1 MTARTN
7 FSNSASRPYLC
18 VDFGGTKIAAGIV
31 DAANGKVLA
40 RAVQSTPVEAGS
52 TGGLAA
58 ALATCNQALENGAQ
72 HQEAIVGIGISFGGP
87 VDRDGSTVLR
97 SMHVST
103 WENVP
108 LPKLFSERFH
118 VPAAMENDANAAALA
133 EWLYGAGRGSHSLFY
148 VQLSTGIGS
157 GLILEG
163 ELYRGAGG
171 AGEFGHMVVDPD
183 GPQCSCGQRGCLES
197 VAAGWALARDAHAL
211 MPARP
216 GNASIDAK
224 LVMDQARAGNSV
236 ARQIVARAFSLVGMS
251 LANAINLLDPDLIVL
266 GGGMI
271 KANDLL
277 LPWLQVE
284 LDRHVLPHLRSHVRL
299 ELSNLGADAPLI
311 GAAAAADFRIMGKR
325 MADIRS

>member
-1 MTARTN
+1 MTAPP
-7 FSNSASRPYLC
+7 NSTSSDSRLYLC
-18 VDFGGTKIAAGIV
+18 IDFGGTKIAAGIV

-58 ALATCNQALENGAQ
+58 ALASCDQALRNGAL
-72 HQEAIVGIGISFGGP
+72 HQEAVMGIGISFGGP
-87 VDRDGSTVLR
+87 VDPDGSTVLR
-97 SMHVST
+97 SMHISA

-108 LPKLFSERFH
+108 LPKLLSERFQ

-133 EWLYGAGRGSHSLFY
+133 EWLYGAGRGSRSLFY

-157 GLILEG
+157 GLVLEG

-171 AGEFGHMVVDPD
+171 AAEFGHVVIDAD

-211 MPARP
+211 LPARP
-216 GNASIDAK
+216 GALSMDAEF
-224 LVMDQARAGNSV
+224 VMDQARAGDLA
-236 ARQIVARAFSLVGMS
+236 ARQIVARAFSSVGVA
-251 LANAINLLDPDLIVL
+251 LASAINLLDPELIVL

-271 KANDLL
+271 KASDLL

-284 LDRHVLPHLRSHVRL
+284 LDRHVLPHLRSHMRL
-299 ELSNLGADAPLI
+299 ELSNLGGDAPLI

-325 MADIRS
+325 MAGLRS